1 MSTFT
6 NITKILKQSL
16 KTQKSSSTQLR
27 NKLSFNIIHVVPNFA
42 NILTTVKIVK
52 NSCRQKRSLFLNLNL
67 QKQTFKSLTK
77 YLLPDKLIKGH
88 LEISALTSLHWH
100 WYRHRHSNIN
110 IAYYTIEIVFRAKNQ
125 FYIILNKSSSV
136 KLLPPV

>member
-6 NITKILKQSL
+6 KITKILKQSL

-27 NKLSFNIIHVVPNFA
+27 NKLAFNIIHVVPNFA

-77 YLLPDKLIKGH
+77 YLLPDKSIKGH
-88 LEISALTSLHWH
+88 LEISASISLHWH